1 MAGRCRT
8 CGMLCAGDYCD
19 DGCFIVRAEWLP
31 PERTRA
37 PERAAVAL
45 AKYYNVHRIGRA

>member
-1 MAGRCRT
+1 MAGRCRS
-8 CGMLCAGDYCD
+8 CGMPCEGDYCG

-37 PERAAVAL
+37 PERASVLL
-45 AKYYNVHRIGRA
+45 AKYYNAHRIGRA